1 MMISQLDPEQQ
12 QQGSASLLREDLGAA
27 GNHPLQPVACIEDT
41 AQSSLPLPNYPTRL
55 QIVLFHMRRGRSF
68 GASTSPPCATLG
80 QSRTRNRKSKFYIR
94 VFRRLDSEPTNFDVR
109 LVISPK
115 PSDDTRATWD
125 ADRSWKRQHCR
136 IAGSPGARFRR
147 NRLWCLLFGAQP
159 FQVHRLNSGLN

>member
-12 QQGSASLLREDLGAA
+12 QQGSASLVREDLGAA

-41 AQSSLPLPNYPTRL
+41 AQSSLPLPDYPTRH
-55 QIVLFHMRRGRSF
+55 QIVLSHMRRGRSF

-115 PSDDTRATWD
+115 PSDDKIA
-125 ADRSWKRQHCR
+125 ADTLGTQIVPGNVSIVGLPGLQ
-136 IAGSPGARFRR
+136 ALGSEGIDSGAISLGHNPSKFT
-147 NRLWCLLFGAQP
+147 G
-159 FQVHRLNSGLN
+159 